1 MNEANYRMD
10 YDDRKEYVVDKLT
23 EYLEDDDDAFVEAVD
38 ELIRWNGFID
48 VEAFPMDEIDEIC
61 YGMKPSEL
69 IEKMTSDFDSNDDYF
84 YFSIYGLESCND
96 KAELYRDETTVEDV
110 VDALIDDGYRLSF
123 GDDTLSSL
131 VEILSND
138 DYGIEDD
145 WEYDENMDED
155 EAPEETDDE
164 FTERVDGIY

>member
-10 YDDRKEYVVDKLT
+10 YEDRKQYVVDRLT
-23 EYLEDDDDAFVEAVD
+23 EYLEDDDDAFIEAVD
-38 ELIRWNGFID
+38 ELIRYNGFID

-61 YGMKPSEL
+61 GDMKPSDL

-110 VDALIDDGYRLSF
+110 VDGLIDYGYQLSF
-123 GDDTLSSL
+123 CDGTLSEL
-131 VEILSND
+131 VDVLANEDFGI
-138 DYGIEDD
+138 DYD
-145 WEYDENMDED
+145 WEYDEDMDED
-155 EAPEETDDE
+155 DEPEETDDE
-164 FTERVDGIY
+164 FKDRIDAM